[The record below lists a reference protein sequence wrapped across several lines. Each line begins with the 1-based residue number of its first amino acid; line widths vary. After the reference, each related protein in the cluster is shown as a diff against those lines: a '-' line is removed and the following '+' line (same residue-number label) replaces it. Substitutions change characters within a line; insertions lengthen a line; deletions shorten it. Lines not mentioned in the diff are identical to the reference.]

1 GTQLEALQGMKRSR
15 PFSTGEIV
23 RPFLSI
29 TKELIEQY
37 CQDHEIIPRRDLSNE
52 EDGYTRN
59 YFRLNVLP
67 LLKEKN
73 PNLSETIMH
82 MTENIAD
89 DSQYLS
95 DQTEKIAQNL
105 LEISENP
112 KKVSFQINQLKNYP
126 LALQRRLFHLILDYL
141 YDHLPRGL
149 TYKHEQQFFNLINS
163 SRANASN
170 HLPRRLKMVKS
181 YQQMTFYFE
190 EQTKKND
197 HLLLTIP

>member
-1 GTQLEALQGMKRSR
+1 EQKMGTQEAARVLRYQAFDQLMRKHQANYLALAHHADDQVETVYMRLTRGTQLEALQGMKRSR

-37 CQDHEIIPRRDLSNE
+37 CQDHDIIPRRDLSNE

-95 DQTEKIAQNL
+95 DQTE
-105 LEISENP
+105 
-112 KKVSFQINQLKNYP
+112 
-126 LALQRRLFHLILDYL
+126 
-141 YDHLPRGL
+141 
-149 TYKHEQQFFNLINS
+149 
-163 SRANASN
+163 
-170 HLPRRLKMVKS
+170 
-181 YQQMTFYFE
+181 
-190 EQTKKND
+190 
-197 HLLLTIP
+197 